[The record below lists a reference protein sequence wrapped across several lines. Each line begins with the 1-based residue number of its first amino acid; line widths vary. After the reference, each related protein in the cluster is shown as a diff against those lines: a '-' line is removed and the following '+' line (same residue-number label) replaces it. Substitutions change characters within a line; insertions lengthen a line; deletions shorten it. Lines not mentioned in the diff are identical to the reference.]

1 MKLYRLKLTISCIGY
16 PTETF
21 YAPFVTLF
29 PVFKSAFQKEN
40 EFKTRVSLL
49 YKINHDCSAES
60 QLNIKS
66 DYTILKFNPLL
77 DIWNRI
83 KFFLKYNY

>member
-1 MKLYRLKLTISCIGY
+1 MKLYRLKLTISCTGY

-21 YAPFVTLF
+21 YAPFITLF
-29 PVFKSAFQKEN
+29 PTFKCASQKEN
-40 EFKTRVSLL
+40 DFRTQISLL
-49 YKINHDCSAES
+49 YKINHSCDTES

-66 DYTILKFNPLL
+66 DYTILKFNPLS
-77 DIWNRI
+77 DIWGRF